1 MWFLHVED
9 RPCSWLKWFP
19 FAALATREANQ
30 IPPVFSYNIPREEI
44 QIIPALDKGV
54 LLGHADLWVYMTI
67 LYGRHS

>member
-1 MWFLHVED
+1 
-9 RPCSWLKWFP
+9 
-19 FAALATREANQ
+19 LATREANQ